1 VQDLDRQILALLPE
15 QRLGLLG
22 GNDTRTVMRI
32 DDVVPNLEIAVEIL
46 EFETNL
52 GLVGVN

>member
-1 VQDLDRQILALLPE
+1 MQDLDRQVLALLPE

-32 DDVVPNLEIAVEIL
+32 DDVVTNLEIAVEIL
-46 EFETNL
+46 EFETV
-52 GLVGVN
+52 GWLVGCN